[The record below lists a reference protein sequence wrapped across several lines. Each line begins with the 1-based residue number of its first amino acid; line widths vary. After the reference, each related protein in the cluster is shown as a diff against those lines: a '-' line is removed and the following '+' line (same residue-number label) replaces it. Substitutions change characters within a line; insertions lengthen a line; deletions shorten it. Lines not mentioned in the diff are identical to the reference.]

1 MIPTDRCSR
10 KRFTT
15 RVIVSLSR
23 SLRPQ
28 LTVPY
33 SEYECLNQWASTFW
47 TVGLYSNQVRGPWVH
62 TTPHFFR
69 CHPNLDD
76 EVNHNI
82 VESEIE
88 GGAFLDDLPAPTTL
102 QIQTQHRWYT
112 VVHRGQG
119 EAWISGHPAF
129 CPEPVLVRI
138 EGSSWGGSMLKIR
151 FVGRGMHLEFRHPS
165 YRTPIVTSR
174 ILEIR
179 QCEQSEW
186 EMTTAEY
193 ETHPTN

>member
-1 MIPTDRCSR
+1 LLIPTIVVRVDSRFILKLVDRGTSVYTCPR
-10 KRFTT
+10 
-15 RVIVSLSR
+15 I
-23 SLRPQ
+23 
-28 LTVPY
+28 
-33 SEYECLNQWASTFW
+33 
-47 TVGLYSNQVRGPWVH
+47 
-62 TTPHFFR
+62 FR

-76 EVNHNI
+76 EVNSNI

-88 GGAFLDDLPAPTTL
+88 GGAFLDDLPARTML

-112 VVHRGQG
+112 VVHCGKG
-119 EAWISGHPAF
+119 EAWIWGHPAF

-151 FVGRGMHLEFRHPS
+151 FVGRGMHLEFRHPA

-179 QCEQSEW
+179 QCEQNESER
-186 EMTTAEY
+186 TTSGY
-193 ETHPTN
+193 ETSPTN

>member
-1 MIPTDRCSR
+1 MSVDTNGHP
-10 KRFTT
+10 
-15 RVIVSLSR
+15 R
-23 SLRPQ
+23 SGR
-28 LTVPY
+28 
-33 SEYECLNQWASTFW
+33 
-47 TVGLYSNQVRGPWVH
+47 QVYTQFRSGGSKVH

-119 EAWISGHPAF
+119 EAWISGHPSF

-151 FVGRGMHLEFRHPS
+151 FVGRGMHLEFRHPA

-179 QCEQSEW
+179 QCEHGALLPERAASG
-186 EMTTAEY
+186 Y
-193 ETHPTN
+193 ETKPQ